1 MIHFLETILQN
12 PVAAGL
18 SATAVIGS
26 IAYHLRQV
34 PGIILNA
41 LLRSFSVE
49 LTVDSRDAAFSWVDR
64 WLSTQPC
71 SGRTHTMTLRSSN
84 LSDSELPSENQKWII
99 SPGYG
104 LHWFWWNH
112 RLIVV
117 TRHFED
123 AKGNS
128 RQPIERFQFRA
139 VSRSQKILR
148 DIVSSAHD
156 LVTQRNLVAIRIWRG
171 WWMAAAGKSPRSI
184 ETIILQP
191 GQKERILSDL
201 NWFSM
206 AKDWYVER
214 GIPYRRGY
222 LFSGPPGT
230 GKTSAVLAIASHL
243 KRQVCVLNLGS
254 VEDDDSLF
262 SAIADAP
269 PEAIILIEDIDCA
282 VSAQGREKREGD
294 EDKARGGVTK
304 AGLLNALDGIT
315 TPDGRIFIMTTNY
328 PERLDA
334 ALIRPGRADVREE
347 FEWLEPAEQKLMGTR
362 FYGENMFTPLTH
374 RVAPA
379 AMQASFMMF
388 PDNPGLARKHL
399 EMKGKND
406 DLVS

>member
-1 MIHFLETILQN
+1 
-12 PVAAGL
+12 
-18 SATAVIGS
+18 
-26 IAYHLRQV
+26 
-34 PGIILNA
+34 
-41 LLRSFSVE
+41 
-49 LTVDSRDAAFSWVDR
+49 
-64 WLSTQPC
+64 
-71 SGRTHTMTLRSSN
+71 
-84 LSDSELPSENQKWII
+84 
-99 SPGYG
+99 
-104 LHWFWWNH
+104 
-112 RLIVV
+112 
-117 TRHFED
+117 
-123 AKGNS
+123 
-128 RQPIERFQFRA
+128 
-139 VSRSQKILR
+139 
-148 DIVSSAHD
+148 
-156 LVTQRNLVAIRIWRG
+156 
-171 WWMAAAGKSPRSI
+171 MAAAGKSPRSI